1 MWVRDGRGLFQ
12 DAFQRGYAL
21 PAFNIASLEMA
32 QACVRAAEALRA
44 PIVLQ
49 TYREE
54 VRRVPPEAFVGM
66 VQALAEGVRV
76 PVLLHLDHGEDF
88 PEIFRALRGGYGS
101 AMWDASGRDPEETI
115 GEVRAHAPLVHA
127 MGAALEVAAEG
138 FGGEERSDPG
148 LVARLLEAGADVVAV
163 AVGSRHGVESR
174 LDLGLLARIREVV
187 RGPLALHGGSG
198 IHPQDLEEALA
209 LGVVKVNVGTALYR
223 VLRDHLGRSW
233 DHHRAFYREVEAA
246 LLTVAMGY
254 IRRTKAEGKA

>member
-1 MWVRDGRGLFQ
+1 MWARHGRALFQ

-54 VRRVPPEAFVGM
+54 VRRVSPEVFVGM
-66 VQALAEGVRV
+66 VRALAEEVRV
-76 PVLLHLDHGEDF
+76 PVLLHLDHGEGF
-88 PEIFRALRGGYGS
+88 SEIFRALRAGYGS
-101 AMWDASGRDPEETI
+101 AMWDASGRDPEEVI
-115 GEVRAHAPLVHA
+115 GEVRTHAPLVHA

-138 FGGEERSDPG
+138 FGGEERSDPEA
-148 LVARLLEAGADVVAV
+148 VAQLLEAGADVVAV

-174 LDLGLLARIREVV
+174 LDLGLLARIREVA

-198 IHPQDLEEALA
+198 IHPRDLEEALA

-223 VLRDHLGRSW
+223 VLRDHLGRPW

-246 LLTVAMGY
+246 LLGVAMEY
-254 IRRTKAEGKA
+254 IRRTQAEGKA